1 MEWAVS
7 YTVLATVEA
16 DTEDEAFEKAEALK
30 AELFQDPS
38 DVNDTEVSLLRR

>member
-16 DTEDEAFEKAEALK
+16 ATEDEAFEKAEALK

>member
-38 DVNDTEVSLLRR
+38 GVNDTEVSLLRR